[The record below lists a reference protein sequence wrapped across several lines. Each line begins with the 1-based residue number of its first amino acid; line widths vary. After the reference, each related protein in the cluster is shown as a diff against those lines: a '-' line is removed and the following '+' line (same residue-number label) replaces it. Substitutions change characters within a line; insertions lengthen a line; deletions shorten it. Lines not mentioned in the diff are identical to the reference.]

1 MEYHSKNR
9 RTHQRNK
16 GLRSLSALTQTLI
29 APAMKNRVK
38 ILARLITE
46 WQDIAGDAYRFTDP
60 VDIQFPPN
68 RRNDATLVLSVS
80 AGTGPIVQ
88 MMSPQI
94 IDRVNAMA
102 GFGMVT
108 KIRLVQNMR
117 PHKQTEGADFPESSS
132 DTEQSDI
139 MADDSLTRYQLE
151 QQTQHIQNPRLRAAL
166 MRLGHQIHKNS

>member
-9 RTHQRNK
+9 RTQQRSK

-29 APAMKNRVK
+29 APAMKNRVR
-38 ILARLITE
+38 ILARLITQ
-46 WQDIAGDAYRFTDP
+46 WQDVAGDAYRFTDP

-68 RRNDATLVLSVS
+68 RRNEATLVLSVS

-117 PHKQTEGADFPESSS
+117 PHKQTQGTDFPEPSSH
-132 DTEQSDI
+132 TEQPD
-139 MADDSLTRYQLE
+139 MLADDSLTRYQLE

-166 MRLGHQIHKNS
+166 MRLGHQIHKNT